1 MIDKKKL
8 EKNIFK
14 IINELYELTPES
26 QKRIKQE
33 IDNMKI
39 EQKKTLFMMLYKKY
53 TNKIKRLKKLVN
65 DLTLISYHIED
76 QKESI
81 SADEILK
88 NNLK

>member
-1 MIDKKKL
+1 MTDKRKL

-14 IINELYELTPES
+14 IINELYDLTPEA
-26 QKRIKQE
+26 QKKIKQE
-33 IDNMKI
+33 VSKMDISS
-39 EQKKTLFMMLYKKY
+39 KKTLFMMLYKRY

-81 SADEILK
+81 SADELL
-88 NNLK
+88 NQL